1 MTAEQRAARSSGMR
15 DALAYCRRRKHLRR
29 TLKTALI
36 VGVILTLI
44 NQSGVLLD
52 GAATTATYVRCGL
65 NFVVPFVVSNVG
77 LLSGRS
83 SAPVPVSAADELR
96 T

>member
-1 MTAEQRAARSSGMR
+1 MR

-29 TLKTALI
+29 TLKTGLI

-83 SAPVPVSAADELR
+83 SSERDHLEAAGHKPAHARVVLEV
-96 T
+96 